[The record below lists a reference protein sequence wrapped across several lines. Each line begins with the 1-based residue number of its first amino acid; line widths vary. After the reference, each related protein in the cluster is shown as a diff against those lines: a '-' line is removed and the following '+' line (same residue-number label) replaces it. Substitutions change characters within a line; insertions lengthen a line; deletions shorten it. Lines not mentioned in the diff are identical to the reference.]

1 VQIGLRVVIVLSN
14 LRHGISV
21 DSGVLG
27 TQRTGEHKIIPYV
40 RCLDLEDGWSKEDAL
55 STLAAVI
62 KMTLTKARAED
73 VTVRG
78 VR

>member
-27 TQRTGEHKIIPYV
+27 TQRTGEHKIVLHV
-40 RCLDLEDGWSKEDAL
+40 RCLEDRWPKEDAL
-55 STLAAVI
+55 SMLAAVI
-62 KMTLTKARAED
+62 KMTLTKARAA
-73 VTVRG
+73 VRG